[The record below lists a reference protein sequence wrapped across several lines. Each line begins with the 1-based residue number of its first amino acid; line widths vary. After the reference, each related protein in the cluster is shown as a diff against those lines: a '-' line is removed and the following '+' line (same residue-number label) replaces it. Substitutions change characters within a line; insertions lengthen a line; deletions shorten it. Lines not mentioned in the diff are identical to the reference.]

1 MCLNFVGSHK
11 IMGKKAIN
19 STTEVTLTLGGTK
32 ELSSLSSTEIVKLDK
47 TVSRGPQLKQPL
59 SDACAMS
66 YDVIFHLS
74 GIILGVSIRQ

>member
-1 MCLNFVGSHK
+1 
-11 IMGKKAIN
+11 MGKKPIN
-19 STTEVTLTLGGTK
+19 STTEVTLILGGTK

-66 YDVIFHLS
+66 YDVILYLLESNLS
-74 GIILGVSIRQ
+74 

>member
-1 MCLNFVGSHK
+1 MKFWV
-11 IMGKKAIN
+11 KKPIN
-19 STTEVTLTLGGTK
+19 TTTEVTLILGGTK

-66 YDVIFHLS
+66 YDVILYLLGSKLS
-74 GIILGVSIRQ
+74 

>member
-1 MCLNFVGSHK
+1 
-11 IMGKKAIN
+11 MGKKPIN
-19 STTEVTLTLGGTK
+19 STTEVTLILGGTK

-47 TVSRGPQLKQPL
+47 TVSRGPELKQPL

>member
-1 MCLNFVGSHK
+1 
-11 IMGKKAIN
+11 MGKKPIN
-19 STTEVTLTLGGTK
+19 STTEVTLILGGTK

-74 GIILGVSIRQ
+74 GIIIRGVN

>member
-1 MCLNFVGSHK
+1 
-11 IMGKKAIN
+11 MGKKPIN
-19 STTEVTLTLGGTK
+19 STTEVTLILGGTK

-74 GIILGVSIRQ
+74 GIIIIGGVN